1 MYSNKQTTAEYEYM
15 INLKKYM
22 ISKKKYLYIYIHKYI
37 DKYV

>member
-22 ISKKKYLYIYIHKYI
+22 ISKNIYIYKNI

>member
-22 ISKKKYLYIYIHKYI
+22 ISKTKNIYIYT
-37 DKYV
+37 

>member
-22 ISKKKYLYIYIHKYI
+22 ISKNIYIYTKI
-37 DKYV
+37 